1 MASGEWGKGS
11 WLDSSNKTPPLPTTR
26 ATIVRFGL
34 TRRLGF
40 VGDDATDEVRL
51 SAAQGRHQVI
61 QLFLFRF
68 QARPDILP
76 VKNPPEKMF
85 VFSTPKGFRNR
96 RGEKTENGDGQ
107 GWRGKKKKNGKEKTR
122 QLVDIS
128 LKLGR
133 G

>member
-1 MASGEWGKGS
+1 MSGEWGKRIRRG
-11 WLDSSNKTPPLPTTR
+11 SSNKTAPLPTVR

-68 QARPDILP
+68 QA
-76 VKNPPEKMF
+76 PPTRYIASQKPEEIF
-85 VFSTPKGFRNR
+85 FSTPEGFRNR
-96 RGEKTENGDGQ
+96 RGHRWEQKMGTNRDDGEN
-107 GWRGKKKKNGKEKTR
+107 RKKMERRKHDN
-122 QLVDIS
+122 
-128 LKLGR
+128 
-133 G
+133 

>member
-68 QARPDILP
+68 QVPDPIYCQSKTPRKKCLFFQ
-76 VKNPPEKMF
+76 PPKVSGIGEVRKQKMG
-85 VFSTPKGFRNR
+85 TDRDG
-96 RGEKTENGDGQ
+96 GEK
-107 GWRGKKKKNGKEKTR
+107 RKKMERRKHDN
-122 QLVDIS
+122 
-128 LKLGR
+128 
-133 G
+133 

>member
-68 QARPDILP
+68 QVPDPIYCQ
-76 VKNPPEKMF
+76 KKPEKNVCF
-85 VFSTPKGFRNR
+85 FNPKVSGI
-96 RGEKTENGDGQ
+96 GEVRKQKMGTGMA
-107 GWRGKKKKNGKEKTR
+107 GKKEKKWKGENTT
-122 QLVDIS
+122 IS
-128 LKLGR
+128 
-133 G
+133 